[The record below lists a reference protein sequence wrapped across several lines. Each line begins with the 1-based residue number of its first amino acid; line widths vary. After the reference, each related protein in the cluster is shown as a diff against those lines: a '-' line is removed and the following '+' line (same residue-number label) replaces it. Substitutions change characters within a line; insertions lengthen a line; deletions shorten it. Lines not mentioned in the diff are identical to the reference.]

1 MSSWRIFLFRSVTS
15 SLILCFK
22 GGKYVWSYAGVPF
35 DDLKY
40 HDSS

>member
-1 MSSWRIFLFRSVTS
+1 MENI
-15 SLILCFK
+15 LISIGDLVIDFVF

-40 HDSS
+40 HDSW